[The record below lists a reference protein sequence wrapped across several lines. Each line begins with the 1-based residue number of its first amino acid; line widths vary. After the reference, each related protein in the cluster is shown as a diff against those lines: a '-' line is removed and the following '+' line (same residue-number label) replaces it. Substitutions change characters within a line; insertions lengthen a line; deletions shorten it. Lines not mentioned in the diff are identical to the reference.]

1 MDNIALSLALIIV
14 LGLIFGKFFSKI
26 GLPGLLGMLIL
37 GVAIG
42 PYFLNWIDPTFLGM
56 SGDLRIIALIIIL
69 LRAGLGLHRDAIRK
83 VGIAAVKM
91 SFIPCIIEGIT
102 ITFLA
107 SYILGLSF
115 LEAGMLGFIIA
126 AVSPAVI
133 VPQMLSFIERGK
145 GAIRGVPSLIMA
157 GASADDVFAIT
168 IFSVFLGVYLGKS
181 LNLAWTLIGIPVSIV
196 LGILLGFLL
205 AIGLLKLFKRFD
217 IGSSEKILFILAG
230 AIILK
235 ELGDYLQSYI
245 PVAALLGVMVLGFV
259 IVDRN
264 PNMGLELSATFSKI
278 WILAEIILFVL
289 VGAQVNINLAISA
302 GLAGLIIIAG
312 GLIARSVGVYISL
325 LGTELTKAEK
335 IFSMVAYTPKAT
347 VQAAMGAVPL
357 AAGVVSGD
365 IILAVSVLAI
375 IFTAPLG
382 ALGVKMVGERL
393 LKVE

>member
-1 MDNIALSLALIIV
+1 MNNTLQNPIKISNYPTLISRFKGIFMDNIALSLALIIV

-196 LGILLGFLL
+196 LGIILGFLL
-205 AIGLLKLFKRFD
+205 AVGFLKLFKRFD

-264 PNMGLELSATFSKI
+264 PNMGLELI
-278 WILAEIILFVL
+278 CNLFKNMDP
-289 VGAQVNINLAISA
+289 G
-302 GLAGLIIIAG
+302 
-312 GLIARSVGVYISL
+312 
-325 LGTELTKAEK
+325 
-335 IFSMVAYTPKAT
+335 
-347 VQAAMGAVPL
+347 
-357 AAGVVSGD
+357 
-365 IILAVSVLAI
+365 
-375 IFTAPLG
+375 
-382 ALGVKMVGERL
+382 
-393 LKVE
+393 